1 MCVIQGRKNLSD
13 KVEKLTE
20 YYKGD
25 NLAASVLADKYLLEN
40 ETTPEEMWSR
50 LAKAAA
56 QIEGFGDEE
65 KDIQTQEFF
74 DLLADFKFIPGGRI
88 MYALGREEKVSNTN
102 CYVIPHKE
110 DSIEGIYDW
119 MKESALTYRSTGGVG
134 TDISILRPKGTPVKN
149 SGGVSPGA
157 CSFMDL
163 MSNSTN
169 TVHQK
174 LRRGALMIT
183 INIHHPD
190 VLEFINIKKILGEIK
205 YLEGEGEGHNDLY
218 KMVEHANI
226 SVQITDE
233 FLEALENGKKYEQ
246 RWPCDS
252 QNPTVKKKVFAKS
265 IWEEIIKNAHAHA
278 EPGIFFIDNH
288 KKNDALA
295 YVNPAI
301 TTNPCGEQFLG
312 AYGNC
317 LLGHMNLDKYVTDIK
332 GPAKVDP
339 HFEHGRFAADI
350 KTAVRFLDNC
360 IDWNKGKHALP
371 QQEETAANERR
382 IGLGITGLADCLIRL
397 GIKYD
402 SEEALKFI
410 EKVMQVYRNSAY
422 ETSVE
427 LAEEKGAFPWFE
439 GEEWIKSEFVKSW
452 VNSYGDY
459 TNAQAG
465 SVIQKFNEHGI
476 RNSFLLT
483 VAPVG
488 SGSIIGQVSSGI
500 EPIFATSYTRRVR
513 QQDGKKFK
521 EFKTYP
527 KIINELF
534 KDDSALPEY
543 VVTAHDVDPNFRVKL
558 QAVVQKY
565 VDNSISSTVNLP
577 NETKPETI
585 ADIYVNAWKMGLKS
599 ITVYREGSREGV
611 LITEPKNITNPETK
625 QRPKRPI
632 AIQGK
637 TFKIPSGPDEKL
649 YITINPFPDRPH
661 LPYEIFISSYGADNP
676 EIQTITVLL
685 SALMKNVDDIS
696 FVIEHLKKIESS
708 AQPVWWHD
716 TDAGRRHTI
725 TSRAQAVAIALEKFV
740 KNGDYVNSHPLNEED
755 ISNLEKCPKCAQQ
768 SWKNENGCGTCID
781 CGYSK
786 CN

>member
-1 MCVIQGRKNLSD
+1 LSD

-20 YYKGD
+20 YYGGD
-25 NLAASVLADKYLLEN
+25 ELAASVLADKYLLDDEN
-40 ETTPEEMWSR
+40 TPEEMWQR
-50 LAKAAA
+50 IAHAAA
-56 QIEGFGDEE
+56 GVELQREIETGDNICDELQG
-65 KDIQTQEFF
+65 IFY
-74 DLLADFKFIPGGRI
+74 DLLKDFKFIPGGRI
-88 MYALGREEKVSNTN
+88 MYALGRGEKVSNTN

-183 INIHHPD
+183 INVHHPD

-205 YLEGEGEGHNDLY
+205 YLEGEGDGYNNLY

-233 FLEALENGKKYEQ
+233 FLNALENGKKYEQ
-246 RWPCDS
+246 RWPCDVE
-252 QNPTVKKKVFAKS
+252 NPSIKKKVSAKL

-288 KKNDALA
+288 KKNDALD
-295 YVNPAI
+295 YINPAI

-312 AYGNC
+312 AYANC
-317 LLGHMNLDKYVTDIK
+317 LLGHMNLAKYIDSDDQANGIPFFSFKTFSRDI
-332 GPAKVDP
+332 GV
-339 HFEHGRFAADI
+339 
-350 KTAVRFLDNC
+350 AVRFLDNC

-382 IGLGITGLADCLIRL
+382 IGLGITGLGDCLIRL

-402 SEEALKFI
+402 SEEALELVERI
-410 EKVMQVYRNSAY
+410 MIVYRDAAY
-422 ETSVE
+422 AASVD
-427 LAEEKGAFPWFE
+427 LAAEKGAFPWFDKDK
-439 GEEWIKSEFVKSW
+439 WMQSEFVMNWWKTGITQFPSDKNKELKKS
-452 VNSYGDY
+452 
-459 TNAQAG
+459 
-465 SVIQKFNEHGI
+465 FNETGI

-513 QQDGKKFK
+513 QQDGKKFT

-527 KIINELF
+527 KIINDLF
-534 KDDSALPEY
+534 RDDSDLPDY
-543 VVTAHDVDPNFRVKL
+543 VVTAHDVDPYFRVKL
-558 QAVVQKY
+558 QAVIQRY

-585 ADIYVNAWKMGLKS
+585 TDIYVNAWKMGLKS

-611 LITEPKNITNPETK
+611 LITDQEKVEKVPDAKQEP
-625 QRPKRPI
+625 RPKRPI
-632 AIQGK
+632 VIQGK

-649 YITINPFPDRPH
+649 YITINPFPDRPDA
-661 LPYEIFISSYGADNP
+661 PYEIFISSYGADNP

-708 AQPVWWHD
+708 AAPVWWHD

-740 KNGDYVNSHPLNEED
+740 LNGEYNNSHPLNEED
-755 ISNLEKCPKCAQQ
+755 VSKLEKCPKCSQQ
-768 SWKNENGCGTCID
+768 AWKNENGCGSCVE
-781 CGYSK
+781 CGHSK
-786 CN
+786 CS

>member
-1 MCVIQGRKNLSD
+1 MSNKIEQ
-13 KVEKLTE
+13 LTE
-20 YYKGD
+20 YYGGD
-25 NLAASVLADKYLLEN
+25 NLAASVLADKYLLDGEN
-40 ETTPEEMWSR
+40 TPEEMWQR
-50 LAKAAA
+50 IAVAA
-56 QIEGFGDEE
+56 GDIDTES
-65 KDIQTQEFF
+65 KVWSQKFY
-74 DLLADFKFIPGGRI
+74 DLLSDFKFIPGGRI

-183 INIHHPD
+183 INVHHPD
-190 VLEFINIKKILGEIK
+190 VLDFINIKKILGEIQ
-205 YLEGEGEGHNDLY
+205 YLEGEGDGHNNLY

-233 FLEALENGKKYEQ
+233 FLEALESGKNYEQ
-246 RWPCDS
+246 RWPVDGTPS
-252 QNPTVKKKVFAKS
+252 VKKKVSAKK
-265 IWEEIIKNAHAHA
+265 IWDAIIKNAHEHA

-288 KKNDALA
+288 RKNDALH

-312 AYGNC
+312 AYANC
-317 LLGHMNLDKYVTDIK
+317 LLGHMNLDRYARIESNSNEVTFDF
-332 GPAKVDP
+332 GD
-339 HFEHGRFAADI
+339 FANDI

-371 QQEETAANERR
+371 QQEETALNERR

-402 SEEALKFI
+402 SEKALELV
-410 EKVMQVYRNSAY
+410 EKVMKVYRDSAY

-427 LAEEKGAFPWFE
+427 LAEEKGAFPWWE
-439 GEEWIKSEFVKSW
+439 VANWKSEFITNWMGGVSAQTVDKCHKS
-452 VNSYGDY
+452 
-459 TNAQAG
+459 
-465 SVIQKFNEHGI
+465 GI

-513 QQDGKKFK
+513 QQDGKAFK

-527 KIINELF
+527 KIINEMF
-534 KDDSALPEY
+534 TDDSALPKH
-543 VVTAHDVDPNFRVKL
+543 VVTAHDVDPYFRVKL
-558 QAVVQKY
+558 QAVIQKY

-585 ADIYVNAWKMGLKS
+585 ADIYVNAWKLGLKS

-611 LITEPKNITNPETK
+611 LITEPKKSPLPEPK

-632 AIQGK
+632 VIQGK

-649 YITINPFPDRPH
+649 YITINPFPDNPEM
-661 LPYEIFISSYGADNP
+661 PYEIFISSYGADNP

-708 AQPVWWHD
+708 AAPVWWHD
-716 TDAGRRHTI
+716 VDAGRRHTI

-740 KNGDYVNSHPLNEED
+740 MNGEYANSNPLKEED
-755 ISNLEKCPKCAQQ
+755 VSKLEKCPKCAQQ
-768 SWKNENGCGTCID
+768 TWKNENGCGSCIE
-781 CGYSK
+781 CGHAR